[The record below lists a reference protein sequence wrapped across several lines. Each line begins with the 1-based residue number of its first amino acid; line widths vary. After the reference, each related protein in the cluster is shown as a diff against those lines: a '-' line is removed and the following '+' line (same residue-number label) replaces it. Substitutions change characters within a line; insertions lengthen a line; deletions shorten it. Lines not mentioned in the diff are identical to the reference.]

1 MLMTDMSSTSHSLLL
16 LISWV
21 EESWVS
27 ELTVV
32 VFGVELANDDSSLLD
47 EVINVHL
54 VREVGVKV
62 VLEVLN
68 HVHTG
73 LDALVSSNSWERETL
88 VEELPGV
95 DSWGLLTE
103 LLGNLHSVLVV
114 LLIEMSRELVH
125 LPFHLVFGDPESW
138 LAGTSL
144 WGKGINNATISL
156 KVNQVLSRGLGS
168 GGVSD

>member
-1 MLMTDMSSTSHSLLL
+1 MTHESPTSHSLLL

-21 EESWVS
+21 VESWIS

-32 VFGVELANDDSSLLD
+32 VLGVELANDDLSLLD

-73 LDALVSSNSWERETL
+73 LDALVSSNSWERESL

-95 DSWGLLTE
+95 DLS
-103 LLGNLHSVLVV
+103 
-114 LLIEMSRELVH
+114 LIH
-125 LPFHLVFGDPESW
+125 
-138 LAGTSL
+138 
-144 WGKGINNATISL
+144 I
-156 KVNQVLSRGLGS
+156 
-168 GGVSD
+168 

>member
-1 MLMTDMSSTSHSLLL
+1 MTKASHSVLL

-27 ELTVV
+27 ELTIVV
-32 VFGVELANDDSSLLD
+32 LGVELANNELSLLD

-54 VREVGVKV
+54 VGEVSVKV

-73 LDALVSSNSWERETL
+73 LNALVSSNSWERESL

-95 DSWGLLTE
+95 NSWCLHTE
-103 LLGNLHSVLVV
+103 LLSDLHSVLVV
-114 LLIEMSRELVH
+114 LLIEMSRELIHLPVH
-125 LPFHLVFGDPESW
+125 LVSGDPESW
-138 LAGTSL
+138 LTGTSL
-144 WGKGINNATISL
+144 WGKSINDAIVSL
-156 KVNQVLSRGLGS
+156 EVNQVLDGGLGS

>member
-1 MLMTDMSSTSHSLLL
+1 MTHESPTSHSLLL

-21 EESWVS
+21 KESWIS
-27 ELTVV
+27 ELSVV
-32 VFGVELANDDSSLLD
+32 ILGVELANDDLSLLD

-73 LDALVSSNSWERETL
+73 LDALVSSNSWEREGGI
-88 VEELPGV
+88 EELPGV
-95 DSWGLLTE
+95 DLWWLDTH
-103 LLGNLHSVLVV
+103 LLGDLHGVLVV

-125 LPFHLVFGDPESW
+125 LPVQLVLGDPKSW

-144 WGKGINNATISL
+144 WGKGINNAIIFL